1 MKTYNYLIVGAGIAG
16 VTAAK
21 EIRKHD
27 KEGSILL
34 LGNEKVRPYFRI
46 QLTAILG
53 DDAPEIPYLDKE
65 GWEEKLAL
73 DVKPGAEVVSVDFDA
88 MTVTLADGEKIQ
100 GEKILLAN
108 GSHSSVPPFKN
119 NELKGI
125 FTLRNWD
132 DLMTIQSYI
141 KGFEDTK
148 HIAVIGGGLLGLEA
162 ANSLKKSGH
171 VVAIINRS
179 EYLLSKQLDR
189 ELGMML
195 NEEMKDLGFMVFTE
209 KSTKAFIGEDDV
221 RGIEFD
227 DGTAADFDMVLISA
241 GVRPNT
247 ELFKDTG
254 LEVNK
259 GVIVD
264 SHLMTNKANVW
275 AAGDVAE
282 VEGRVMGIWPASRA
296 MGKVAGAN
304 MAGGDGTYENPKAHT
319 KLDLDT
325 IQIFSAGKIGEGDV
339 YFYDDGD
346 IHHRLYATDGKVTGA
361 VLYGDTSAMGTFRK
375 LVEAHAPIEEALD
388 GAYPFKSEKE

>member
-53 DDAPEIPYLDKE
+53 DEAPEIPYLDKE

-88 MTVTLADGEKIQ
+88 MTVALADGEKIQ

-209 KSTKAFIGEDDV
+209 KSTKAFIGEDEV

-282 VEGRVMGIWPASRA
+282 VEDRVMGIWPASRA

-346 IHHRLYATDGKVTGA
+346 IHHRLYATDGRVTGA

>member
-46 QLTAILG
+46 QLTALLG

-195 NEEMKDLGFMVFTE
+195 NEEMKDLGFIVFTE
-209 KSTKAFIGEDDV
+209 KSTKAFIGEDEV

>member
-73 DVKPGAEVVSVDFDA
+73 DVKSGAEVVSVDFDA

-209 KSTKAFIGEDDV
+209 KSTKAFIGEDEV

-346 IHHRLYATDGKVTGA
+346 IHHRIYVTDGKVTGA

>member
-46 QLTAILG
+46 QLTALLG

-209 KSTKAFIGEDDV
+209 KSTKAFIGEDQV

-346 IHHRLYATDGKVTGA
+346 IHHRLYATDGRVTGA

-375 LVEAHAPIEEALD
+375 LVEAHAPIEEALN

>member
-132 DLMTIQSYI
+132 DLMIIQSYI

-209 KSTKAFIGEDDV
+209 KSTKAFIGEDEV

-375 LVEAHAPIEEALD
+375 LVEAHAPIEEALN

>member
-1 MKTYNYLIVGAGIAG
+1 MKTYNYLIVGGGIAG

-34 LGNEKVRPYFRI
+34 LGNEKERPYFRI
-46 QLTAILG
+46 QLTDLLG
-53 DDAPEIPYLDKE
+53 DDAPEVPYLDKE
-65 GWEEKLAL
+65 GWEEKFAL
-73 DVKPGAEVVSVDFDA
+73 DVNFDAEVEAVDFDA
-88 MTVTLADGEKIQ
+88 MTVTAAGGETIQ

-209 KSTKAFIGEDDV
+209 KSTKAFIGEDEV

>member
-132 DLMTIQSYI
+132 DLMIIQSYI

-209 KSTKAFIGEDDV
+209 KSTKAFIGEDEV

>member
-141 KGFEDTK
+141 KGFEETK

-209 KSTKAFIGEDDV
+209 KSTKAFIGEDEV

-375 LVEAHAPIEEALD
+375 LVEAHAPIEEALN
-388 GAYPFKSEKE
+388 GAYSFKSEKE

>member
-100 GEKILLAN
+100 GEIILLAN

-141 KGFEDTK
+141 KGFEETK

-209 KSTKAFIGEDDV
+209 KSTKAFIGEDEV

-375 LVEAHAPIEEALD
+375 LVEAHAPIEEALN
-388 GAYPFKSEKE
+388 GAYSFKSEKE

>member
-53 DDAPEIPYLDKE
+53 DEAPEIPYLDKE

-88 MTVTLADGEKIQ
+88 MTVALADGEKIQ

-209 KSTKAFIGEDDV
+209 KSTKAFIGEDEV

-346 IHHRLYATDGKVTGA
+346 IHHRLYAIDGKVTGA

>member
-209 KSTKAFIGEDDV
+209 KSTKAFIGEDQV

-346 IHHRLYATDGKVTGA
+346 IHHRLYATDGRVTGA

-388 GAYPFKSEKE
+388 GANPFKSEKE

>member
-209 KSTKAFIGEDDV
+209 KSTKAFIGEDEV

-254 LEVNK
+254 IEVNN

>member
-141 KGFEDTK
+141 KGFEETK

-209 KSTKAFIGEDDV
+209 KSTKAFIGEDEV

-296 MGKVAGAN
+296 MGKVAGGN

-346 IHHRLYATDGKVTGA
+346 IHHRLYAIDGKVTGA

>member
-209 KSTKAFIGEDDV
+209 KSTKAFIGEDEV

>member
-141 KGFEDTK
+141 KGFEETK

-209 KSTKAFIGEDDV
+209 KSTKAFIGEDEV

-296 MGKVAGAN
+296 MGKVAGGN

>member
-53 DDAPEIPYLDKE
+53 DDAPEIPYLDKD

-209 KSTKAFIGEDDV
+209 KSTKAFIGEDEV

-375 LVEAHAPIEEALD
+375 LVEAHAPIEEALN
-388 GAYPFKSEKE
+388 GAYSFKSEKE

>member
-46 QLTAILG
+46 QLTALLG

-73 DVKPGAEVVSVDFDA
+73 DVKAGAEVVSVDFDA
-88 MTVTLADGEKIQ
+88 MTVTLAGGEKIQ

-209 KSTKAFIGEDDV
+209 KSTKAFIGEDEV

-346 IHHRLYATDGKVTGA
+346 IHHRLYATDGRVTGA

>member
-53 DDAPEIPYLDKE
+53 DEAPEIPYLDKE

-88 MTVTLADGEKIQ
+88 MTVALADGEKIQ

-209 KSTKAFIGEDDV
+209 KSTKAFIGEDEV

-346 IHHRLYATDGKVTGA
+346 IHHRLYATDGRVTGA

>member
-73 DVKPGAEVVSVDFDA
+73 DVKAGAEVVSVDFDA

-209 KSTKAFIGEDDV
+209 KSTKAFIGEDEV

-346 IHHRLYATDGKVTGA
+346 IHHRLYATDGRVTGA

-388 GAYPFKSEKE
+388 GANPFKSEKE

>member
-73 DVKPGAEVVSVDFDA
+73 DVKAGAEVVSVDFDA

-209 KSTKAFIGEDDV
+209 KSTKAFIGEDEV

>member
-162 ANSLKKSGH
+162 ANSLKKAATS
-171 VVAIINRS
+171 S
-179 EYLLSKQLDR
+179 PLL
-189 ELGMML
+189 
-195 NEEMKDLGFMVFTE
+195 
-209 KSTKAFIGEDDV
+209 
-221 RGIEFD
+221 
-227 DGTAADFDMVLISA
+227 TAA
-241 GVRPNT
+241 NT
-247 ELFKDTG
+247 CSPSNWT
-254 LEVNK
+254 V
-259 GVIVD
+259 
-264 SHLMTNKANVW
+264 SW
-275 AAGDVAE
+275 A
-282 VEGRVMGIWPASRA
+282 
-296 MGKVAGAN
+296 
-304 MAGGDGTYENPKAHT
+304 
-319 KLDLDT
+319 
-325 IQIFSAGKIGEGDV
+325 
-339 YFYDDGD
+339 
-346 IHHRLYATDGKVTGA
+346 
-361 VLYGDTSAMGTFRK
+361 
-375 LVEAHAPIEEALD
+375 
-388 GAYPFKSEKE
+388 

>member
-16 VTAAK
+16 VTATK

-88 MTVTLADGEKIQ
+88 MTVTLAGGEIIQ

-132 DLMTIQSYI
+132 DLMTIQSYM
-141 KGFEDTK
+141 KGFKETK

-209 KSTKAFIGEDDV
+209 KSTKAFIGEDEV

-361 VLYGDTSAMGTFRK
+361 VLYGDTSAMSTYRK

>member
-53 DDAPEIPYLDKE
+53 DEAPEIPYLDKE

-88 MTVTLADGEKIQ
+88 MTVALADGEKIQ

-209 KSTKAFIGEDDV
+209 KSTKAFIGEDEV

>member
-1 MKTYNYLIVGAGIAG
+1 MKTYNYLIVGGGIAG

-34 LGNEKVRPYFRI
+34 LGNEKERPYFRI
-46 QLTAILG
+46 QLTDLLG
-53 DDAPEIPYLDKE
+53 DDAPEVPYLDKE
-65 GWEEKLAL
+65 GWEEKFAL
-73 DVKPGAEVVSVDFDA
+73 DVNFDAEVEAVDFDA
-88 MTVTLADGEKIQ
+88 MTVTAAGGETIQ

-119 NELKGI
+119 NQLKGI
-125 FTLRNWD
+125 FTLRNWQ
-132 DLMTIQSYI
+132 DLMNIQSYI
-141 KGFEDTK
+141 KGFKDTK
-148 HIAVIGGGLLGLEA
+148 RIAVIGGGLLGLEA

-209 KSTKAFIGEDDV
+209 KSTEAFIGEDHV
-221 RGIEFD
+221 RAIQFD
-227 DGTAADFDMVLISA
+227 DGTTTDIDMVLISA

-264 SHLMTNKANVW
+264 SRLMTNKANVW

-282 VEGRVMGIWPASRA
+282 VEGRVMGIWPASRT

-304 MAGGDGTYENPKAHT
+304 MAGGDETYENPKAHT

-325 IQIFSAGKIGEGDV
+325 IQVFSAGKIGEGDV

-346 IHHRLYATDGKVTGA
+346 MHHRLYAKDGRVTGA
-361 VLYGDTSAMGTFRK
+361 ILYGDTKAMTAYRK
-375 LVEAHAPIEEALD
+375 LVEAHAPIEEALN
-388 GAYPFKSEKE
+388 GVYPFKAEKK

>member
-46 QLTAILG
+46 QLTALLG

-73 DVKPGAEVVSVDFDA
+73 DVKLGAEVVSVDFDA
-88 MTVTLADGEKIQ
+88 MTVTLAGGEKIQ

-132 DLMTIQSYI
+132 DLMTIQNYI
-141 KGFEDTK
+141 KGFKETK

-209 KSTKAFIGEDDV
+209 KSTKAFIGEDEV

>member
-34 LGNEKVRPYFRI
+34 LGDEKVRPYFRI

-53 DDAPEIPYLDKE
+53 DEAPEIPYLDKE

-209 KSTKAFIGEDDV
+209 KSTKAFIGEDEV

-375 LVEAHAPIEEALD
+375 LVEAHAPIEEALN

>member
-209 KSTKAFIGEDDV
+209 KSTKAFIGEDEV

-346 IHHRLYATDGKVTGA
+346 IHHRLYAIDGKVTGA
-361 VLYGDTSAMGTFRK
+361 VLYGDTSAMSTFRK
-375 LVEAHAPIEEALD
+375 LVEAHTPIEEALD

>member
-141 KGFEDTK
+141 KGFQDTK

-209 KSTKAFIGEDDV
+209 KSTKAFIGEDEV
-221 RGIEFD
+221 RGVEFD

-346 IHHRLYATDGKVTGA
+346 IHHRLYAIDGKVTGA

-375 LVEAHAPIEEALD
+375 LVEAHAPIEEALN
-388 GAYPFKSEKE
+388 GAYSFKSEKE

>member
-73 DVKPGAEVVSVDFDA
+73 DVNFDAEVVSVDFDA

-141 KGFEDTK
+141 KGFEETK

-209 KSTKAFIGEDDV
+209 KSTKAFIGEDEV

>member
-27 KEGSILL
+27 KEGSIIL

-53 DDAPEIPYLDKE
+53 DEAPEIPYLDKE

-88 MTVTLADGEKIQ
+88 MTVALADGEKIQ

-209 KSTKAFIGEDDV
+209 KSTKAFIGEDEV

-346 IHHRLYATDGKVTGA
+346 IHHRLYATDGRVTGA

>member
-73 DVKPGAEVVSVDFDA
+73 DVKAGAEVVSVDFDA

-209 KSTKAFIGEDDV
+209 KSTKAFIGEDEV

-259 GVIVD
+259 GIIVD

>member
-73 DVKPGAEVVSVDFDA
+73 DVKTGAEVVSVDFDA

-141 KGFEDTK
+141 KGFEETK

-209 KSTKAFIGEDDV
+209 KSTKAFIGEDEV

-375 LVEAHAPIEEALD
+375 LVEAHAPIEEALN
-388 GAYPFKSEKE
+388 GAYSFKSEKE

>member
-209 KSTKAFIGEDDV
+209 KSTKAFIGEDEV

-304 MAGGDGTYENPKAHT
+304 MAGGDETYENPKAHT

-375 LVEAHAPIEEALD
+375 LVEAHAPIEEALN
-388 GAYPFKSEKE
+388 GAYSFKSEKE

>member
-73 DVKPGAEVVSVDFDA
+73 DVKAGAEVVSVDFDA

-209 KSTKAFIGEDDV
+209 KSTKAFIGEDEV

-346 IHHRLYATDGKVTGA
+346 IHHRLYATDGRVTGA

>member
-209 KSTKAFIGEDDV
+209 KSTMAFIGEDEV
-221 RGIEFD
+221 QGIEFD

-375 LVEAHAPIEEALD
+375 LVEAHAPIEEALN

>member
-53 DDAPEIPYLDKE
+53 DEAPEIPYLDKE

-88 MTVTLADGEKIQ
+88 MTVALADGEKIQ

-179 EYLLSKQLDR
+179 EYLLSEQLDR

-209 KSTKAFIGEDDV
+209 KSTKAFIGEDEV

>member
-132 DLMTIQSYI
+132 DLMTIQSYM
-141 KGFEDTK
+141 KGFKETK

-209 KSTKAFIGEDDV
+209 KSTKAFIGEDEV

-275 AAGDVAE
+275 AAGDVVE

>member
-73 DVKPGAEVVSVDFDA
+73 DVKAGAEVVSVDFDA

-209 KSTKAFIGEDDV
+209 KSTKAFIGEDEV

-346 IHHRLYATDGKVTGA
+346 IHHRLYAIDGKVTGA

>member
-141 KGFEDTK
+141 KGFEETK

-171 VVAIINRS
+171 VVAIINRR

-209 KSTKAFIGEDDV
+209 KSTKAFIGEDEV

-375 LVEAHAPIEEALD
+375 LVEAHAPIEEALN
-388 GAYPFKSEKE
+388 GAYSFKSEKE

>member
-88 MTVTLADGEKIQ
+88 MTVALAEGEKIQ

-209 KSTKAFIGEDDV
+209 KSTKAFIGEDEV